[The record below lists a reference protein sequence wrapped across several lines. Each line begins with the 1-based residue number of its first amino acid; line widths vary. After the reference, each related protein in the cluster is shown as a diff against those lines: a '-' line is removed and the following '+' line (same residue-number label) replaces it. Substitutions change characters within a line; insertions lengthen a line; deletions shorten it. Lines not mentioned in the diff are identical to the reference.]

1 MRGRPTLEQVNS
13 IDRSIVDAARA
24 MFLADGFDAVG
35 MKQVAERARVSKG
48 TLYARYASKEALFT
62 AVIERSIEDWS
73 DEYAQRDSLL
83 SSDIEQRLR
92 HHAGTIANSLV
103 RADVLAVQR
112 LVLSLEDRFPALAEV
127 VRGKGYDYIVGLLVR
142 DLKDAAARDGTPLRD
157 PLAVARLLVAGI
169 TGAQMQEGPRIEE
182 KALHDYA
189 QRVVD
194 LIMSGRDAW

>member
-1 MRGRPTLEQVNS
+1 
-13 IDRSIVDAARA
+13 
-24 MFLADGFDAVG
+24 
-35 MKQVAERARVSKG
+35 
-48 TLYARYASKEALFT
+48 LFT